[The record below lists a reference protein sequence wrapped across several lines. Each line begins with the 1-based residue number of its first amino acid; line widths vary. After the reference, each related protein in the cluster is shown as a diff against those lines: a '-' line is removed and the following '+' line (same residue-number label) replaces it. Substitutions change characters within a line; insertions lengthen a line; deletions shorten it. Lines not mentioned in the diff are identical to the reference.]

1 MVQNVCETMT
11 NDNLAEEML
20 CIRKREH
27 ALHTFAAIHLQK
39 NYLLMRQT
47 PRTESLLPFIP
58 ADRL

>member
-47 PRTESLLPFIP
+47 PKNRISPTFHPC
-58 ADRL
+58 

>member
-39 NYLLMRQT
+39 KLSPHET
-47 PRTESLLPFIP
+47 DP
-58 ADRL
+58 